1 MKKNIPKYFLLDV
14 DGVMTSGKFTYSQ
27 KGKIYKEFGPDD
39 ADALNVL
46 RRYLKI
52 QFITSD
58 HKGFKISKKRIS
70 DDMGFDLNLV
80 PTFKRLAWVKKR
92 FNLKQTIFMGDGIF
106 DYLLMK
112 ETFFSIC
119 PNNSSNICKK
129 YAKYQTK
136 SKGGNRAVAE
146 ACLFILKKFFNKKIE
161 DIFN

>member
-70 DDMGFDLNLV
+70 NDMGFDLNLV

-119 PNNSSNICKK
+119 PNNSSSICEK

>member
-27 KGKIYKEFGPDD
+27 KGKIYKEFGQDD

-70 DDMGFDLNLV
+70 NDMGFDLNLV
-80 PTFKRLAWVKKR
+80 PTFKRLTWVKKR

-119 PNNSSNICKK
+119 PNNSSSICKK
-129 YAKYQTK
+129 YGTYHTLLM
-136 SKGGNRAVAE
+136 S
-146 ACLFILKKFFNKKIE
+146 LFYLAILGFLIPFSLLLMV
-161 DIFN
+161 DS